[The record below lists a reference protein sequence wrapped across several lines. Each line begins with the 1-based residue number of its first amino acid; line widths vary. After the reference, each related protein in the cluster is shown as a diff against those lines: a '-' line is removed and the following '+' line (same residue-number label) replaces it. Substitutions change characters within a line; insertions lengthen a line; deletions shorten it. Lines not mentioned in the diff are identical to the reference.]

1 MSLCAA
7 DVTKNSPDI
16 KTRREDIYQYEQT
29 IREELTTHDTQQRLQ
44 SNKPQ
49 TKPNPKG
56 EHEFNLS
63 KSENGCHNSQ
73 HTSIQL
79 CPGVTRDTSKLP
91 MKRTRTPF
99 TDLQLLELEN
109 YFKTNK
115 FLTAEN
121 SHLLTKR
128 LRLSKEKIRIWFQNR
143 RAKEIRENKLEI
155 QNQTMNSSEFA
166 PMEVSY
172 FPPEE
177 LKHMTSPTTQTT
189 EESVLYNY
197 VW

>member
-1 MSLCAA
+1 MSHTCSAA
-7 DVTKNSPDI
+7 DVTRTSPDI
-16 KTRREDIYQYEQT
+16 QPGREDIYQFSEIRYEQT
-29 IREELTTHDTQQRLQ
+29 THGTSIKSLPVPGLTNTRQSRLQ
-44 SNKPQ
+44 INKPQ
-49 TKPNPKG
+49 TKPKPKRK
-56 EHEFNLS
+56 HEFNLS
-63 KSENGCHNSQ
+63 KSEKSFHNSQ

-99 TDLQLLELEN
+99 TDLQLLELGN

-115 FLTAEN
+115 FLTVEN
-121 SHLLTKR
+121 SQKQ
-128 LRLSKEKIRIWFQNR
+128 K
-143 RAKEIRENKLEI
+143 
-155 QNQTMNSSEFA
+155 QTINSSEIV
-166 PMEVSY
+166 PIEVSY
-172 FPPEE
+172 FHPEE